1 MVGPSK
7 EAGPILLRFCLFIKL
22 DDSAI
27 LYPTKLEL
35 AGQVDKIID
44 FAESLIAIKGTVD
57 LCCE

>member
-1 MVGPSK
+1 MVGPSN

-35 AGQVDKIID
+35 AGKVDKID

-57 LCCE
+57 LGCE